1 MTVLTAPVVYWK
13 LDNNIQTARFLTEN
27 ERAQGVER
35 LRANN
40 TGIGSHEFIWSH
52 VVEVLL
58 DPKTYLWFTMALL
71 LNVGAAVSN
80 VFGPLILSGLNFD
93 KYTTSLLNIPFGAVQ
108 LLIILASSFAAHKA
122 KLKGAILALTMV
134 PVVIGLVVLY
144 VLPRT
149 KSNTAP
155 NLVAYYLL
163 AFLFGGN
170 PLLVTWL
177 VGNTAGTTKK
187 TVLAVVYNIG
197 VSAGNIIGPLLFN
210 AVDAPAYIPG
220 LRAVLIMFCALIVAI
235 LAQWFLLVALNKR
248 QEKKRVANGKPAKI
262 IDRSMMNTYTVQ
274 DSEVEGNGDA
284 ALHELTDMKN
294 DEFVY
299 IY

>member
-1 MTVLTAPVVYWK
+1 
-13 LDNNIQTARFLTEN
+13 
-27 ERAQGVER
+27 
-35 LRANN
+35 
-40 TGIGSHEFIWSH
+40 
-52 VVEVLL
+52 
-58 DPKTYLWFTMALL
+58 MALL
-71 LNVGAAVSN
+71 LNVGAAVAN
-80 VFGPLILSGLNFD
+80 VFGPLILKGLNFD

-108 LLIILASSFAAHKA
+108 LLVILASSYAAHKA
-122 KLKGAILALTMV
+122 KRKGLILAIIML
-134 PVVIGLVVLY
+134 PVVVGLVVLY
-144 VLPRT
+144 ILPRT
-149 KSNTAP
+149 SSNTAP
-155 NLVAYYLL
+155 NLVAYYLI

-187 TVLAVVYNIG
+187 TVLMVVYNIG

-220 LRAVLIMFCALIVAI
+220 LRAVLGMFCALVAI
-235 LAQWFLLVALNKR
+235 IFAQWFLLFTLNKR

-262 IDRSMMNTYTVQ
+262 IDRSMMNQYTVQ
-274 DSEVEGNGDA
+274 DEEVEVNGDA
-284 ALHELTDMKN
+284 ALHDLTDMKN

>member
-1 MTVLTAPVVYWK
+1 VTVLTAPVVYWK

>member
-1 MTVLTAPVVYWK
+1 MYWK
-13 LDNNIQTARFLTEN
+13 LDNDVQTARFLTEH

-40 TGIGSHEFIWSH
+40 TGIGSREFKMSH
-52 VVEVLL
+52 VIEVFL
-58 DPKTYLWFTMALL
+58 DPKTYLWFSMALL

-80 VFGPLILSGLNFD
+80 VFGPLILAGLNFD

-108 LLIILASSFAAHKA
+108 LLIILISSFAAHKA
-122 KLKGAILALTMV
+122 KLKGAILTITML

-210 AVDAPAYIPG
+210 AADAPAYIPG
-220 LRAVLIMFCALIVAI
+220 LRAVLAMFCALIAAI
-235 LAQWFLLVALNKR
+235 LAQWFLLVTLNKR

-262 IDRSMMNTYTVQ
+262 IDRSMMNNYTVQ
-274 DSEVEGNGDA
+274 DGDVEVNGDA
-284 ALHELTDMKN
+284 ALHELTDLKN